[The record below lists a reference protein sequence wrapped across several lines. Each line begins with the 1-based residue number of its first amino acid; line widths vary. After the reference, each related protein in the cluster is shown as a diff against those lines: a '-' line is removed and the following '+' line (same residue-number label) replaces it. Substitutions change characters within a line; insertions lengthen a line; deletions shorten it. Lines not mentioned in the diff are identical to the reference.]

1 MIQLS
6 IPGFEEQI
14 REQQYETFNLLYQF
28 FTEFNV
34 LPDFLKRQN
43 FNMQNI
49 LFNQVKMVGKKGD
62 GSLKKGLRFF
72 QRAVA
77 KF

>member
-1 MIQLS
+1 MS
-6 IPGFEEQI
+6 VAGDGNGFAKKE
-14 REQQYETFNLLYQF
+14 RWY
-28 FTEFNV
+28 
-34 LPDFLKRQN
+34 
-43 FNMQNI
+43 NI
-49 LFNQVKMVGKKGD
+49 FNQVKMVGKKGD